1 MVWIMRE
8 NRSSGCAAWRAPAW
22 WSSRPGP
29 RPGHLR
35 TGDPGARVVPA
46 AGNASQLATLIA
58 DAPLVVCVGPGGV
71 GKTTLSALL
80 ALRQAAAGRR
90 ALVLTI
96 DPARRLADALG
107 LLESDQRS
115 H

>member
-1 MVWIMRE
+1 
-8 NRSSGCAAWRAPAW
+8 
-22 WSSRPGP
+22 
-29 RPGHLR
+29 
-35 TGDPGARVVPA
+35 
-46 AGNASQLATLIA
+46 
-58 DAPLVVCVGPGGV
+58 VVCVGPGGV

-107 LLESDQRS
+107 LLELTNDPIELTGFRKMHPSALSARS
-115 H
+115 CSTPRQPSIT